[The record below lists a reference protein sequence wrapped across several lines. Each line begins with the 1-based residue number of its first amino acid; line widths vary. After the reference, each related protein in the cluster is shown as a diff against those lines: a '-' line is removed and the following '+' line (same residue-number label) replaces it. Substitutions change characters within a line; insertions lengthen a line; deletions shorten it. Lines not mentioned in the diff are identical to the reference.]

1 MKTPSHPGKRLLR
14 TLAGTS
20 FYRGN
25 SAAALRNEQ
34 IQFPPNLPGACGTAI
49 KCGKSMLD
57 CPPSVREKPL
67 SVMASL
73 LACIIFTAL
82 LAAPGA
88 AMGREDKNL
97 S

>member
-1 MKTPSHPGKRLLR
+1 
-14 TLAGTS
+14 
-20 FYRGN
+20 
-25 SAAALRNEQ
+25 
-34 IQFPPNLPGACGTAI
+34 
-49 KCGKSMLD
+49 MLD